1 MRRLWLLLLLPLVSL
16 LTGCANG
23 LFYFPSHKLAPDP
36 LLDSLHVEDVYFKS
50 GDGTLLHGEFLHA
63 TGLARATI
71 VHFHGNAENLS
82 THVRYVDWLPA
93 QGYNVLEFDY
103 RGYGLSAGSPSREG
117 VYQDSL
123 AAVRYAESR
132 SDVDRHAL
140 FLLGQSLGAAQAI
153 TVAGSGQFPELKGV
167 IAESGFSS
175 YTRIAR
181 EKVLG
186 IPVLGW
192 LIWPFTPLLVSDGH
206 APEDVVGKIA
216 PIPLL
221 LIHGRLDPVV
231 PYSHADRL
239 YDAASSP
246 KLLWTIEEGGHTES
260 FGRFRP
266 TAGPRLLKFLDY
278 ALTGNVNA
286 LDPADRS
293 AAGLLPR

>member
-1 MRRLWLLLLLPLVSL
+1 MRLLLLIL
-16 LTGCANG
+16 LCAGALSGCANG
-23 LFYFPSHKLAPDP
+23 LFYYPSHRLIDDPALAGLKVD
-36 LLDSLHVEDVYFKS
+36 DVYFKS
-50 GDGTLLHGEFLHA
+50 ADGTLLHGEFLHA
-63 TGLARATI
+63 GGVARATI

-93 QGYNVLEFDY
+93 EGYNVLEFDY

-132 SDVDRHAL
+132 PDVDRQRL
-140 FLLGQSLGAAQAI
+140 LLLGQSLGAAQAI
-153 TVAGSGQFPELKGV
+153 AVAGSGQFPELRGV

-181 EKVLG
+181 EKVLN
-186 IPVLGW
+186 IPLLGY

-206 APEDVVGKIA
+206 APEDVVGHIA

-221 LIHGRLDPVV
+221 LIHGRLDPIV
-231 PYSHADRL
+231 PYSHAERL
-239 YDAASSP
+239 YAAAGSP
-246 KLLWTIEEGGHTES
+246 KLLWTIDNGGHTEA

-266 TAGPRLLKFLDY
+266 VAGPRLLKFLAY
-278 ALTGNVNA
+278 ALSGNSA
-286 LDPADRS
+286 DLDPADQH
-293 AAGLLPR
+293 AAGLGR